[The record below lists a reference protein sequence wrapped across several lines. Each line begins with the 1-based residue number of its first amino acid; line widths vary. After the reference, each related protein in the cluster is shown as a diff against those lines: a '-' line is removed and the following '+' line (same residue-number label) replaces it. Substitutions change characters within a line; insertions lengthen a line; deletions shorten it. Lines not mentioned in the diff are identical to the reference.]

1 MQYNDR
7 QKILED
13 INQLITLKN
22 QEQLEYFKD
31 KYDRDIE
38 NLYRVLN
45 PH

>member
-1 MQYNDR
+1 MKYNDR

-13 INQLITLKN
+13 IDQLVTLKN

-38 NLYRVLN
+38 NLYRVQQ
-45 PH
+45 